1 MQNGHVRPRAAP
13 LLGALAG
20 LLLLASITA
29 GVHGSVR
36 IPYGEVVRAAMGTSG
51 RPEYRDI
58 VRQVRIPRIV
68 VAALV
73 GGGLAAAGAAMQ
85 GFFRNPMADP
95 GIIGV
100 SAGGALGGV
109 LALASGLYGWT
120 LLSLPAMAFIGS
132 LAAAV
137 SVYGIARMLG
147 RSSPSALLLTGMAIS
162 AFLGALVSLIITFT
176 VYNQD
181 VLREIVYWLSGG
193 LEARSWRHVR
203 MAGLPILAGVGL
215 LIWHGRALNLLLLGD
230 EEARALGVSVTSVR
244 RQLLLATALVTG
256 TAVSVSGI
264 IGFVGLVIP
273 HMLRLITGPDHRILV
288 PASALGGAAFLVLAD
303 TVARVI
309 VEPAEVR
316 VGIITAFAG
325 APFFLWLL
333 YRNRRRLAA

>member
-1 MQNGHVRPRAAP
+1 MQNGHLRPRAAP
-13 LLGALAG
+13 LLGALVG
-20 LLLLASITA
+20 LLLLASVMA

-36 IPYGEVVRAAMGTSG
+36 IPYSEVVRAAMGTGS

-58 VRQVRIPRIV
+58 VQQVRIPRIL

-120 LLSLPAMAFIGS
+120 LLSLPAMSFIGS

-137 SVYGIARMLG
+137 AVYGIARMLG

-203 MAGLPILAGVGL
+203 MSGLPILAGVGL

-230 EEARALGVSVTSVR
+230 EEARALGVRVTAVR

-333 YRNRRRLAA
+333 YRNRRQLAA